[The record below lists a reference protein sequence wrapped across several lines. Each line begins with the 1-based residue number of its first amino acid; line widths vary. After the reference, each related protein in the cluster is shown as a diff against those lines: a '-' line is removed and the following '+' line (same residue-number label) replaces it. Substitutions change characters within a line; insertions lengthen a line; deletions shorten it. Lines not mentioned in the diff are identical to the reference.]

1 MPVTSLERELDLS
14 KDRPRPPTPLD
25 ALALARERWLQQ
37 GRLDMGALASEL
49 GVSRA
54 TLHRWV
60 GTKERLLGEVLWTF
74 AEATIR
80 DARAAARGT
89 GPDYLADS
97 IERYMRAALQFGPLV
112 RFVEQDPEYALKV
125 LASKHS
131 PMQRRSIAAMRSQL
145 EEQVEAANLTPALDL
160 DDLAYL
166 LVRIVESYL
175 YSDVITGSEPNIPRA
190 IDAIR
195 VLLHAAPAPAPA
207 KRQNGSR
214 ARRSRSKANAAVA

>member
-1 MPVTSLERELDLS
+1 MAMTTLERVLDADAPL
-14 KDRPRPPTPLD
+14 PATPLD
-25 ALALARERWLQQ
+25 ALRLARARWLED

-74 AEATIR
+74 AEAAIR

-112 RFVEQDPEYALKV
+112 RFVEQDPEYA
-125 LASKHS
+125 
-131 PMQRRSIAAMRSQL
+131 P
-145 EEQVEAANLTPALDL
+145 
-160 DDLAYL
+160 
-166 LVRIVESYL
+166 
-175 YSDVITGSEPNIPRA
+175 
-190 IDAIR
+190 
-195 VLLHAAPAPAPA
+195 
-207 KRQNGSR
+207 
-214 ARRSRSKANAAVA
+214 